1 VSNEIVR
8 IDSAQIASQTGYDR
22 SQVDLVKTTIARDAT
37 DEELLFFLNVCQR
50 SGLDPFAKQIYLIK
64 RWDNKAGREIATPQ
78 TSIDGYRLIAD
89 RTDRYAPGRE
99 PTFTYADD
107 SGIPHS
113 ATAYVKK
120 LAGGIWH
127 EVAATAFYA
136 EYVQTTKKDGRPTQF
151 WRDKPHLML
160 AKCAEALALRRAFPA
175 ELSGVYT
182 REEMDQASNE
192 QEPPRSLPT
201 TTGNRRQKMIE
212 RIQAMRDDIAI
223 AFPDEDL
230 PDDVTLISMSTEGLE
245 EIGVTM
251 KEMLSQTE
259 AEPIEA

>member
-1 VSNEIVR
+1 MNEIV
-8 IDSAQIASQTGYDR
+8 IDSAQIASQTGYNR

-50 SGLDPFAKQIYLIK
+50 SGLDPFARQIYLIK
-64 RWDNKAGREIATPQ
+64 RWDSKAGREIATPQ

-99 PTFTYADD
+99 PTFTYIGD
-107 SGIPHS
+107 SGVPHS

-120 LAGGIWH
+120 LAGGTWH
-127 EVAATAFYA
+127 EVAATAHYA
-136 EYVQTTKKDGRPTQF
+136 EYAQTKKDGSPTQF
-151 WRDKPHLML
+151 WRDKPHIML

-192 QEPPRSLPT
+192 PQEPTRSTPT
-201 TTGNRRQKMIE
+201 TNETRRHKMIE
-212 RIQAMRDDIAI
+212 RIKEMRDDIAI
-223 AFPDEDL
+223 AFPDEDM
-230 PDDVTLISMSTEGLE
+230 PDDETLINMSTEELV
-245 EIGVTM
+245 EIGFTM
-251 KEMLSQTE
+251 RDMLSQ
-259 AEPIEA
+259 IEGRSIEL

>member
-1 VSNEIVR
+1 MSSEIVR
-8 IDSAQIASQTGYDR
+8 VDSAQIAEQTGYER
-22 SQVDLVKTTIARDAT
+22 GQVDLVKTTIARDAT

-64 RWDNKAGREIATPQ
+64 RWDSKAGREIATPQ

-89 RTDRYAPGRE
+89 RTDRYTPGRE
-99 PTFTYADD
+99 PTFTYADG
-107 SGIPHS
+107 SSIPHS

-120 LAGGIWH
+120 LAGGVWH
-127 EVAATAFYA
+127 EVAATAHYA
-136 EYVQTTKKDGRPTQF
+136 EYAQTKKDGSPTQF

-182 REEMDQASNE
+182 REEMEQASNE
-192 QEPPRSLPT
+192 QQEPPRSLPT
-201 TTGNRRQKMIE
+201 PSSRRQKMIE
-212 RIQAMRDDIAI
+212 RIQAMRDDIAV

-230 PDDVTLISMSTEGLE
+230 PDDAALISMSTEGLE
-245 EIGVTM
+245 AMGMAM
-251 KEMLSQTE
+251 KEMLTQAE